1 LSLRFCFSSRSTRDK
16 SEPSSLFSVKFSSTR
31 SSAILAAHNR
41 KKTKSLLL
49 CHLPNTPGNRLVYWI
64 LEFPCNF

>member
-16 SEPSSLFSVKFSSTR
+16 SAPSSLFSVKFSSTR
-31 SSAILAAHNR
+31 SLVILAAHNR
-41 KKTKSLLL
+41 QKTKSSFL
-49 CHLPNTPGNRLVYWI
+49 CNVRNTPSNRLVYST